1 MEPVIAFPRDEITP
15 LASGGESAVEQF
27 IGSELTKPRR
37 GRLHSA
43 PSHAAGP
50 LPLIIGVTG
59 HRDVRPDDIPHIEQA
74 VRDELSRLRELYPA
88 TPFVLL
94 SALADGADRLAARV
108 ALESGMRLIVV
119 LPMPMGLYETDF
131 DAASKEEFHALRA
144 RAEHSFELPILNG
157 LCADDIIEHGPAREQ
172 QYAQVGAYLA
182 THSTILFALWDG
194 VPLRKIGGTSQV
206 VRFKLEGVPVPYA
219 RPHSEL
225 DAPDT
230 GPVYHLVMPRESNPN
245 PVGHAYTVRQLYPDA
260 YDTREEAEQA
270 YDDIYDRMEMLNTDA
285 IRYTQELRQHVV
297 QSEEYLFP
305 NIAES
310 IVGDAD
316 VAHPLPTPLHT
327 IRAFYAIADVLSQRF
342 QKRTFG
348 VLRVLL
354 SFVFL
359 AAVFLELY
367 SGLLPETSMIALYL
381 GMFICAYAS
390 YKWADK
396 HAYQTRYLDYRALAE
411 GLRIQFFWKLAG
423 IEESVADY
431 YLRKQKSE
439 LEWIRNAIRSSMAE
453 TNTGES
459 PARNALNRERLNL
472 VLKHWVEDQA
482 QYFSRAAR
490 RDHDR
495 MHRQER
501 WMTLLFTAALVIAV
515 VQVVIGDPM
524 NELILPIAV
533 LPVAAALIGH
543 FIEKNALAEHK
554 QQYTRMSLFYHRAKV
569 HLKRLIEEGRFSDAQ
584 AFIAELG
591 REALAEN
598 GDWILTHRDRPL
610 EVPKGG

>member
-1 MEPVIAFPRDEITP
+1 MEPAIEILPEKISHPAAT
-15 LASGGESAVEQF
+15 GESAVEQF
-27 IGSELTKPRR
+27 IGTELNKARR
-37 GRLHSA
+37 GRPHFGQ
-43 PSHAAGP
+43 SHAIGP

-59 HRDVRPDDIPHIEQA
+59 HRDLRSEDIPQLHETL
-74 VRDELSRLRELYPA
+74 REEFSRLRKLYPA

-94 SALADGADRLAARV
+94 SALAEGSDRLTARI
-108 ALESGMRLIVV
+108 AMESGMRLVVV
-119 LPMPMGLYETDF
+119 LPMPIALYETDF
-131 DAASKEEFHALRA
+131 DSASQEEFHTLLAS
-144 RAEHSFELPILNG
+144 AEHSLELPIMEG
-157 LCADDIIEHGPAREQ
+157 MRPEDIVEHGSARSR

-194 VPLRKIGGTSQV
+194 VELHKVGGTSQV
-206 VRFKLEGVPVPYA
+206 VRFKLDGVPVPYA

-225 DAPDT
+225 DAPDS
-230 GPVYHLVMPRESNPN
+230 GPVYHLVTPRQSNPD
-245 PVGHAYTVRQLYPDA
+245 PVGHAFALYRLYPEANDS
-260 YDTREEAEQA
+260 REEAEHA

-285 IRYTQELRQHVV
+285 IRYTQELRQHFV

-305 NIAES
+305 SIA
-310 IVGDAD
+310 GDAAQP
-316 VAHPLPTPLHT
+316 AHALPTTVHT

-381 GMFICAYAS
+381 GMFLCAYAS
-390 YKWADK
+390 YKWADSR
-396 HAYQTRYLDYRALAE
+396 AYQTRYLDYRALAE

-439 LEWIRNAIRSSMAE
+439 LEWIRNAIRSSMTE
-453 TNTGES
+453 TNAGERTT
-459 PARNALNRERLNL
+459 RNTLNVERLNL

-482 QYFSRAAR
+482 KYFSRAAR
-490 RDHDR
+490 RDHER

-501 WMTLLFTAALVIAV
+501 WMTILFAAALVIAV

>member
-1 MEPVIAFPRDEITP
+1 METAIDSLTEKISYPAAT
-15 LASGGESAVEQF
+15 GESAVEQF
-27 IGSELTKPRR
+27 IGTELNKVRR
-37 GRLHSA
+37 GRPHFGQN
-43 PSHAAGP
+43 HAVGP

-59 HRDVRPDDIPHIEQA
+59 HRDLRSEDIPHLHGA
-74 VRDELSRLRELYPA
+74 LCDEFLRLRKLYPA
-88 TPFVLL
+88 TPFVML
-94 SALADGADRLAARV
+94 SALADGADRLTARAAM
-108 ALESGMRLIVV
+108 ECGMRLVVV
-119 LPMPMGLYETDF
+119 LPMPIEIYETDF
-131 DAASKEEFHALRA
+131 DSASLREFRELLAA
-144 RAEHSFELPILNG
+144 AEHSLELPIMEG
-157 LCADDIIEHGPAREQ
+157 MRPEDIVEHGPARGRH
-172 QYAQVGAYLA
+172 YAQVGAYLA

-194 VPLRKIGGTSQV
+194 ETLHKVGGTSQV
-206 VRFKLEGVPVPYA
+206 VRFKLDGVPVPYA

-225 DAPDT
+225 DAPDS
-230 GPVYHLVMPRESNPN
+230 GPVYHLVTPRQSNPN
-245 PVGHAYTVRQLYPDA
+245 PLGVAFTLHRLYPET
-260 YDTREEAEQA
+260 YDSREEAEHA
-270 YDDIYDRMEMLNTDA
+270 YEDIYTRMEMLNTDA
-285 IRYTQELRQHVV
+285 IRYTQELRQHFV

-305 NIAES
+305 AEP
-310 IVGDAD
+310 AN
-316 VAHPLPTPLHT
+316 ALPSSLHT
-327 IRAFYAIADVLSQRF
+327 IRAFYSIADVLSQRF

-359 AAVFLELY
+359 TAVFLELY
-367 SGLLPETSMIALYL
+367 SGLIPETSMMALYL
-381 GMFICAYAS
+381 GMFLCAYAS
-390 YKWADK
+390 YKWADSR
-396 HAYQTRYLDYRALAE
+396 AYQTRYLDYRALAE

-423 IEESVADY
+423 IKESVADY

-439 LEWIRNAIRSSMAE
+439 LEWIRNAIRSSMTE
-453 TNTGES
+453 TNANERST
-459 PARNALNRERLNL
+459 RNAVDVERLNL

-482 QYFSRAAR
+482 KYFSRAAR
-490 RDHDR
+490 RDHER

-501 WMTLLFTAALVIAV
+501 WMTILFTAALAIAV
-515 VQVVIGDPM
+515 VQVAIGEPM

-543 FIEKNALAEHK
+543 YIGKNALAEHK